1 MTGWRILAQCRIPSA
16 SPCAPLGVYPNLSA
30 SISKQWNGGRP
41 GFIQEER
48 RTMNPKLLALA
59 ALALIVTAC
68 VPITST
74 QESSEPAAQEA
85 AEAKAGLSDLA
96 SFFAKADE
104 ADDPGKYTA
113 LIYEIERCLH
123 PNLTEKEMIEGV
135 RDGDTWVSPGEIVAT
150 TIYSVGLFT
159 AFGPQEQ
166 DYPDD
171 SNEELSMYELLELAL
186 ASCMEGP

>member
-1 MTGWRILAQCRIPSA
+1 
-16 SPCAPLGVYPNLSA
+16 
-30 SISKQWNGGRP
+30 
-41 GFIQEER
+41 
-48 RTMNPKLLALA
+48 MNPKLLAIA

-74 QESSEPAAQEA
+74 QESSASWRAFTSTQESSEPAAQEA
-85 AEAKAGLSDLA
+85 TEVKAGLSDLA

-104 ADDPGKYTA
+104 ADGPEKYTA

-135 RDGDTWVSPGEIVAT
+135 RDGEIWVSPGEIVAT

-159 AFGPQEQ
+159 ALGPQEQ
-166 DYPDD
+166 VYPDD